1 MPRPL
6 KQTVVIV
13 AGDGGRRP
21 LKRALELHGAH
32 VLSARS
38 MGEARA
44 IVETTQKVAG
54 VAVAPSLPDG
64 LGVDLREELE
74 KRFPELRVVELTGDD
89 ASVVSSL
96 YLPEDPSL
104 PPDLH
109 AARWVSD
116 HTAKLTADWLE
127 LCRWDPMLP
136 PDVDLPLGE
145 ELIGALALAMAE
157 PQPLGWGPDPDVER
171 VAERFGEASAS
182 LDVAIGELVCLRSVL
197 TRAMSTEVPAV
208 HLFEVLE
215 RMNMIIDRAVQVV
228 AAETAD
234 RLQREA
240 LVDPLT
246 ALLNRRALERD
257 GRRESGRAARYG
269 HDFSVMVIDL
279 DGLKEVNDTEGHLA
293 GDIRLRLL
301 SNCLLQSLRT
311 SDSAYRIGGDEFV
324 LLLPEM
330 ESSGTAAV
338 AERIAAH
345 GAPPF
350 SWGAALYGAD
360 GSDLESLI
368 GVADGRLYEAR
379 RRRRKPSHA

>member
-38 MGEARA
+38 MGDARV
-44 IVETTQKVAG
+44 IVETTQG
-54 VAVAPSLPDG
+54 VSGVLVAPSLPDG
-64 LGVDLREELE
+64 IGADLREELE
-74 KRFPELRVVELTGDD
+74 KRFPAVRVVELTGDD
-89 ASVVSSL
+89 TSTVAAL
-96 YLPEDPSL
+96 HLPEDPALS
-104 PPDLH
+104 PDLH
-109 AARWVSD
+109 AARYVSD
-116 HTAKLTADWLE
+116 NTGKLAADWVE

-136 PDVDLPLGE
+136 PEIDVPLAE
-145 ELIGALALAMAE
+145 DMLAAMALAMAE

-171 VAERFGEASAS
+171 VAERFGEASSS
-182 LDVAIGELVCLRSVL
+182 LDIAIGQLVCLRSTL
-197 TRAMSTEVPAV
+197 TRVLATEVSGE
-208 HLFEVLE
+208 HLVEVLD
-215 RMNMIIDRAVQVV
+215 RMHMIVDRAVQVV
-228 AAETAD
+228 ASETAD

-246 ALLNRRALERD
+246 GLLNRRALERD
-257 GRRESGRAARYG
+257 GRRETGRAARYG
-269 HDFSVMVIDL
+269 HDFSLMVIDL
-279 DGLKEVNDTEGHLA
+279 DGLKEVNDNEGHLA

-301 SNCLLQSLRT
+301 SSCLLQSLRT

-330 ESSGTAAV
+330 ETSGTATV

-379 RRRRKPSHA
+379 RRSRKPTRA

>member
-1 MPRPL
+1 MR
-6 KQTVVIV
+6 
-13 AGDGGRRP
+13 
-21 LKRALELHGAH
+21 RALELHGAH

-38 MGEARA
+38 AGDARV

-54 VAVAPSLPDG
+54 VIVAPNLPDG
-64 LGVDLREELE
+64 VGVDLREELE
-74 KRFPELRVVELTGDD
+74 KRFPEVRVVELSSDD
-89 ASVVSSL
+89 TSTVASL
-96 YLPEDPSL
+96 HLPEDPAL
-104 PPDLH
+104 PPDIH

-116 HTAKLTADWLE
+116 HTGRLTADWLE

-136 PDVDLPLGE
+136 PEVDLPLAE
-145 ELIGALALAMAE
+145 DLIAAVALAMAE

-171 VAERFGEASAS
+171 VAERFGEASVS
-182 LDVAIGELVCLRSVL
+182 LDVAIGQLVCLRSVL
-197 TRAMSTEVPAV
+197 TRCLQAEVSGDYLV
-208 HLFEVLE
+208 EVLE
-215 RMNMIIDRAVQVV
+215 RMNMIVDRAVQVV
-228 AAETAD
+228 ATETAD

-246 ALLNRRALERD
+246 SLLNRRALERD
-257 GRRESGRAARYG
+257 GRRETGRAARYG
-269 HDFSVMVIDL
+269 HDFSIMVIDL
-279 DGLKEVNDTEGHLA
+279 DGLKEVNDTDGHLA

-301 SNCLLQSLRT
+301 SSCLLQSLRT

-324 LLLPEM
+324 ILLPEM
-330 ESSGTAAV
+330 ESSGTAAL

-360 GSDLESLI
+360 GSDLDSLI

-379 RRRRKPSHA
+379 RRLRKPSPVEPSPSEPPPGQPSPAQRSRA

>member
-38 MGEARA
+38 MGDART
-44 IVETTQKVAG
+44 ILSTTQKVAG
-54 VAVAPSLPDG
+54 VVVAPSLPDG
-64 LGVDLREELE
+64 LGVDLRDELE
-74 KRFPELRVVELTGDD
+74 KRFPELRVVELTSDD
-89 ASVVSSL
+89 ASTVSSL

-104 PPDLH
+104 SPDLH

-116 HTAKLTADWLE
+116 HTAKLTAEWLE

-145 ELIGALALAMAE
+145 ELIGAMALAMAE

-171 VAERFGEASAS
+171 VSERFGEASAS
-182 LDVAIGELVCLRSVL
+182 LDVAIGELVCLRSTL
-197 TRAMSTEVPAV
+197 TRAMALEVPAE
-208 HLFEVLE
+208 HLVEVLE

-228 AAETAD
+228 ASETAD

-301 SNCLLQSLRT
+301 SSCLLQSLRT

-330 ESSGTAAV
+330 ETSGTAAV
-338 AERIAAH
+338 AERIIAH

-360 GSDLESLI
+360 GSDVESLI
-368 GVADGRLYEAR
+368 GVADGRLYESR
-379 RRRRKPSHA
+379 RRRRKPAHT

>member
-38 MGEARA
+38 LADARS
-44 IVETTQKVAG
+44 IVETTQG
-54 VAVAPSLPDG
+54 VLGVLVAPNLPDG
-64 LGVDLREELE
+64 VGADLRDELE
-74 KRFPELRVVELTGDD
+74 KRFPALRVVELSGDD
-89 ASVVSSL
+89 TAIVASL
-96 YLPEDPSL
+96 HLPEDRSL
-104 PPDLH
+104 SPDLH
-109 AARWVSD
+109 AARFVSD
-116 HTAKLTADWLE
+116 HTGKLAAEWLE

-136 PDVDLPLGE
+136 PDVDVPLAT
-145 ELIGALALAMAE
+145 ELLAAVALAMAE

-171 VAERFGEASAS
+171 VTERFGEASTT
-182 LDVAIGELVCLRSVL
+182 LDTAIGQLVCLRSTL
-197 TRAMSTEVPAV
+197 SRALAEQVPADALV
-208 HLFEVLE
+208 EVLD
-215 RMNMIIDRAVQVV
+215 RMHMIVDRSVQVV
-228 AAETAD
+228 ATVTAD

-240 LVDPLT
+240 LLDPLT
-246 ALLNRRALERD
+246 GLLNRRALERD
-257 GRRESGRAARYG
+257 GRRETGRAARYG
-269 HDFSVMVIDL
+269 HDFSLMVIDL
-279 DGLKEVNDTEGHLA
+279 DGLKEVNDTDGHLA

-301 SNCLLQSLRT
+301 SSCLLQSLRT

-330 ESSGTAAV
+330 EASGTATI

-379 RRRRKPSHA
+379 RRLRKPSRA

>member
-38 MGEARA
+38 IGDARV
-44 IVETTQKVAG
+44 IVETTQG
-54 VAVAPSLPDG
+54 VSGVLVAPSLPDG
-64 LGVDLREELE
+64 IGADLREELE
-74 KRFPELRVVELTGDD
+74 KRFPAVRVVELTGDD
-89 ASVVSSL
+89 TSTVAAL
-96 YLPEDPSL
+96 HLPEDPALS
-104 PPDLH
+104 PDLH
-109 AARWVSD
+109 AARYVSD
-116 HTAKLTADWLE
+116 NTGKLAADWVE

-136 PDVDLPLGE
+136 PEIDVPLAE
-145 ELIGALALAMAE
+145 DMLAAMALAMAE

-171 VAERFGEASAS
+171 VAERFGEASSS
-182 LDVAIGELVCLRSVL
+182 LDIAIGQLVCLRATL
-197 TRAMSTEVPAV
+197 TRVLAAEVSGE
-208 HLFEVLE
+208 HLVEVLD
-215 RMNMIIDRAVQVV
+215 RMHMIVDRAVQVV
-228 AAETAD
+228 ASETAD

-246 ALLNRRALERD
+246 GLLNRRALERD
-257 GRRESGRAARYG
+257 GRRETGRAARYG
-269 HDFSVMVIDL
+269 HDFSLMVIDL
-279 DGLKEVNDTEGHLA
+279 DGLKEVNDNEGHLA

-301 SNCLLQSLRT
+301 SSCLLQSLRT

-330 ESSGTAAV
+330 ETSGTATV

-379 RRRRKPSHA
+379 RRSRKPTRA